1 MKSIIEFISNMEILL
16 LHVEE
21 FCDHSEEKTVFRD
34 KCGNFTS
41 NLHRNFRVKFITE
54 FVHTTKHTCPF
65 NNHLLQTVN
74 KNP

>member
-1 MKSIIEFISNMEILL
+1 MEILL

-41 NLHRNFRVKFITE
+41 NWHRIFRVKSITE
-54 FVHTTKHTCPF
+54 FIIDHFINFRENSPVKLI
-65 NNHLLQTVN
+65 LLKTN
-74 KNP
+74 A

>member
-1 MKSIIEFISNMEILL
+1 MEILL

-41 NLHRNFRVKFITE
+41 NWHRFTQTGKEILGLNS
-54 FVHTTKHTCPF
+54 
-65 NNHLLQTVN
+65 LQNSYTQPN
-74 KNP
+74 ALIRLISIFFKL

>member
-41 NLHRNFRVKFITE
+41 NRHRITQTGIE
-54 FVHTTKHTCPF
+54 ILGLNPLQ
-65 NNHLLQTVN
+65 NSLLTILSILE
-74 KNP
+74 KILL